1 MSEDTIGIQ
10 LVRDRLVAV
19 PELMQAALRG
29 GTGSSAGD
37 VEDAIAALHTA
48 DGDLVALGG
57 AVPARAVPVTLL
69 IRSLR
74 GRGAPSLGTCS
85 SPTTR
90 SSGR

>member
-37 VEDAIAALHTA
+37 VEDAIAALHPA
-48 DGDLVALGG
+48 DGD
-57 AVPARAVPVTLL
+57 
-69 IRSLR
+69 
-74 GRGAPSLGTCS
+74 
-85 SPTTR
+85 
-90 SSGR
+90 